1 MTDAYSAALEIFN
14 SHMHT
19 AYTLDNPQLIP
30 VTRRTAVKEK
40 NRVIREIGAKNK
52 PVSSPSDFN
61 YMLAK
66 AIIGMDGDH
75 TSDQA
80 AILFSTDMHPVETP
94 QEILLHELAH
104 VFALTHE
111 ADGAWF
117 ADSLD
122 EENIPLFSGYLIW
135 KEFIADYIALWCVK
149 PPVHDLKRMELKKR
163 DKLRLLRNDSTSHDF
178 LANYLAF
185 CCCSYEVQ
193 YGTLEGVDLP
203 FVGVIRVLARQV
215 RKEEYWKIEP
225 EFLEE
230 IGNQFLYGKTMLALG
245 MLGK

>member
-61 YMLAK
+61 YMLAE

-80 AILFSTDMHPVETP
+80 AIL
-94 QEILLHELAH
+94 
-104 VFALTHE
+104 
-111 ADGAWF
+111 
-117 ADSLD
+117 DS
-122 EENIPLFSGYLIW
+122 IKS
-135 KEFIADYIALWCVK
+135 
-149 PPVHDLKRMELKKR
+149 
-163 DKLRLLRNDSTSHDF
+163 
-178 LANYLAF
+178 
-185 CCCSYEVQ
+185 CC
-193 YGTLEGVDLP
+193 
-203 FVGVIRVLARQV
+203 
-215 RKEEYWKIEP
+215 
-225 EFLEE
+225 
-230 IGNQFLYGKTMLALG
+230 
-245 MLGK
+245 